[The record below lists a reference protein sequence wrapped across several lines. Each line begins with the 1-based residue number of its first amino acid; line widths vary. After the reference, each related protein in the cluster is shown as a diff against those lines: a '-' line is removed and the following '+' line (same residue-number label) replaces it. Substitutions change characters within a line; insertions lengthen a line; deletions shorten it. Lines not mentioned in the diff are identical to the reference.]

1 MTSSTQLRSEVERLE
16 AQLHAFLRDECR
28 IDPALLTRTTE
39 LVTSGLLDSMGMVR
53 LATHIERLVDI
64 SIPDDDITAEHFDS
78 IERILGYVESKL
90 CG

>member
-1 MTSSTQLRSEVERLE
+1 MTPSTPLRSQLERLE

-28 IDPALLTRTTE
+28 IDPAELTRTTP

-78 IERILGYVESKL
+78 IERILGYVQTKL
-90 CG
+90 RG

>member
-1 MTSSTQLRSEVERLE
+1 MTSSTRLRSEMERLE

-28 IDPALLTRTTE
+28 IDPAVLARTTE

-53 LATHIERLVDI
+53 LATHVERLVDI

-78 IERILGYVESKL
+78 IERILGYVQSKL
-90 CG
+90 RG

>member
-1 MTSSTQLRSEVERLE
+1 MTSSTELRSELERLE
-16 AQLHAFLRDECR
+16 ASIHAFLRDECH
-28 IDPALLTRTTE
+28 IDPAELTRTTE

-53 LATHIERLVDI
+53 LATHLERLVDI

-90 CG
+90 CS